1 MLFNKNNF
9 ETNKS
14 PISNRNIIKRTSSES
29 LFEDI
34 GLSKTKVIA
43 KDDDSDD
50 EINEDLLYWRQ
61 EWIVTNRSNFKR
73 LSGDFQQRSS
83 P

>member
-34 GLSKTKVIA
+34 GLSKTEVIA

-50 EINEDLLYWRQ
+50 EINEDLLYWMQ
-61 EWIVTNRSNFKR
+61 EWIVKHWLILKR
-73 LSGDFQQRSS
+73 L
-83 P
+83 

>member
-34 GLSKTKVIA
+34 GLSKTEVTA

-50 EINEDLLYWRQ
+50 EINEDLLYWMQ
-61 EWIVTNRSNFKR
+61 EWIVKHWLNLKR
-73 LSGDFQQRSS
+73 L
-83 P
+83 

>member
-34 GLSKTKVIA
+34 GLSKTEVIA

-50 EINEDLLYWRQ
+50 EINENLLYWMQ
-61 EWIVTNRSNFKR
+61 EWIVTHWLNFR
-73 LSGDFQQRSS
+73 LSGDFPQRLSR
-83 P
+83 